1 MRNESNGGNRMG
13 RYVVKR
19 VAYMLVVLV
28 LLSFLLYLIYSL
40 VPANRAY
47 TDAKAE
53 LQTLKKGA
61 SAAEMDKRFEE
72 LYLKYQRRYGTD
84 TDNKIVRYL
93 RWVGLYPLYDGSYN
107 GLLQGNFGYSY
118 EYRDEVINVVGPRMR
133 NTIFINIFATLLA
146 LGITLPL
153 GILCAVKKKS
163 KFDQGVQIVTIVGYS
178 LPTFL
183 IAILFIWIFCSLL
196 GIFPPSGIKTPGSNY
211 TGWKFFTD
219 RMYFLALPLI
229 TMTFCS
235 LGGMTR
241 YARAAMID
249 ALSLDCIKTARA
261 KGLREKAV
269 IYSHAWRNALIPIVT
284 LVVGWFLGI
293 FSGSL
298 VIEQMF
304 GLNGMGDLMIT
315 SLRSADFDVVMLMQV
330 FYVGMALLG
339 NLIIDIVYGLVDPR
353 VRVSK

>member
-1 MRNESNGGNRMG
+1 M
-13 RYVVKR
+13 
-19 VAYMLVVLV
+19 
-28 LLSFLLYLIYSL
+28 
-40 VPANRAY
+40 
-47 TDAKAE
+47 
-53 LQTLKKGA
+53 
-61 SAAEMDKRFEE
+61 
-72 LYLKYQRRYGTD
+72 
-84 TDNKIVRYL
+84 
-93 RWVGLYPLYDGSYN
+93 
-107 GLLQGNFGYSY
+107 
-118 EYRDEVINVVGPRMR
+118 
-133 NTIFINIFATLLA
+133 
-146 LGITLPL
+146 
-153 GILCAVKKKS
+153 
-163 KFDQGVQIVTIVGYS
+163 
-178 LPTFL
+178 
-183 IAILFIWIFCSLL
+183 FIWIFCSLL
-196 GIFPPSGIKTPGSNY
+196 GIFPPSGIKTPGSSY

-219 RMYFLALPLI
+219 RMYYLALPLI

-315 SLRSADFDVVMLMQV
+315 SLRTADFDVVMLMQV